1 MRKSRDYN
9 EELPEECVL
18 GEMEWC
24 QCVCISGR
32 SEYHIMILLQ
42 LWVSVFGWLITMK
55 LIARLP
61 PSVSPFC
68 SICRFFISF
77 QLSLH
82 ISRSPAT
89 HAGGHQLFKA
99 VHVAAPTRCH
109 LVLMFRLRLWWQA
122 REKVGCSWSYL
133 LFSCHFSSCFFL
145 FLKKKW
151 WSPFCKLCFQIPY
164 PKKSMLLYF
173 SNLDPSSD

>member
-9 EELPEECVL
+9 EELPGECVL

-77 QLSLH
+77 QLSQSSYKQVTSHACGRPPTLQSSSRGSTNEMSLSVNVQAASLVFSKLEKKLAVAEV
-82 ISRSPAT
+82 ISFSPVTFPLA
-89 HAGGHQLFKA
+89 
-99 VHVAAPTRCH
+99 
-109 LVLMFRLRLWWQA
+109 
-122 REKVGCSWSYL
+122 
-133 LFSCHFSSCFFL
+133 FSFF
-145 FLKKKW
+145 KKKW
-151 WSPFCKLCFQIPY
+151 WSPFYKLCFQIPY
-164 PKKSMLLYF
+164 PKKVCF
-173 SNLDPSSD
+173 CTFQI